1 VKTSMHGFAVTWI
14 WEDQFKNS
22 NHIKMNARNV
32 FTRGYGHCDF
42 HNFCREVE
50 TAAEEKFQVLP

>member
-1 VKTSMHGFAVTWI
+1 MHGFAVTWI